1 MKKIYS
7 SLALLFFGLG
17 VNAQTLT
24 LQDAIGISLQNNHG
38 IQVRKLQNEA
48 TQKDVHVGKTGLLP
62 KVDAVAGG
70 NYSNNTSDV
79 TFAGNIPS
87 IIGANAILKGYN
99 AAVQL
104 SYTLFDGLGTF
115 NSYQKLK
122 NLGELSDIQSK
133 ISIESTLLQMI
144 ANYFDVVRNVQL
156 TKVYEATLAIS
167 KERLAKAN
175 DNYAYGAAA
184 KIDVLNAKVD
194 YNSDFSNYTSQVQ
207 NLQNAKRQLN
217 FLLGRELS
225 TAIDVEEDY
234 EIKVPAAVDSLKGKV
249 LENNS
254 SILLSQLNVSA
265 AEIDKKIISSRFTP
279 KIAMNLSYGTN
290 YSENSASI
298 MLKSSSLGFTGA
310 LSLSWNLFNGFS
322 DKKELEKAKLL
333 IEASEE
339 KKAEAELNLEKE
351 FLELYDALQ
360 LNITLIQIEE
370 ESIEA
375 ASLNLERSK
384 ELYYNGTLNNLQF
397 RQAQINLLIAEN
409 KLNNLKFQAKLQE
422 FQLKRLTNELI
433 N

>member
-1 MKKIYS
+1 M
-7 SLALLFFGLG
+7 
-17 VNAQTLT
+17 
-24 LQDAIGISLQNNHG
+24 
-38 IQVRKLQNEA
+38 
-48 TQKDVHVGKTGLLP
+48 P

-225 TAIDVEEDY
+225 TAIEVEEDY

-310 LSLSWNLFNGFS
+310 LSLSWNLFNGFT
-322 DKKELEKAKLL
+322 DKRELEKAKIL
-333 IEASEE
+333 IEANEGKKEE
-339 KKAEAELNLEKE
+339 AKLSLEKE
-351 FLELYDALQ
+351 FLELYDALK
-360 LNITLIQIEE
+360 LNITLIQIEK

-375 ASLNLERSK
+375 AAFNLERSK

-409 KLNNLKFQAKLQE
+409 KFNNLKFQAKLQE
-422 FQLKRLTNELI
+422 FQLKRLSNELI